1 MMGSSDE
8 VLTRVAEFT
17 ANMTKDLQERAMAEE
32 ESKIYRRE
40 KLEKERSLYES
51 KVAARQVA
59 K

>member
-8 VLTRVAEFT
+8 VLARVAEFT

-40 KLEKERSLYES
+40 KLEKERRRYEAQ
-51 KVAARQVA
+51 VAARQVA

>member
-40 KLEKERSLYES
+40 KLEKERRRYEA